1 MSNIPLTQ
9 SEINEMLD
17 SLCIENVND
26 LFNIIP
32 EKFKFN
38 INQSIINESLS
49 EYQLAQNFQKI
60 SNNNLSASNSL
71 FFMGGGVY
79 DHYVPKIVDT
89 LSSRS
94 EFYTAYT
101 PYQPEVSQGTL
112 QYLYE
117 FQSMISALSDLD
129 VSNASLYDGASAL
142 AEACSMALNIA
153 KKNKILLSSAI
164 NPNYLDV
171 VKTYLSQRDVD
182 LEFIPLNSGLSNIKK
197 YS

>member
-38 INQSIINESLS
+38 INQSIVNDSLS
-49 EYQLAQNFQKI
+49 EFQLTQKFKKI

-79 DHYVPKIVDT
+79 DHYVPQIVDT

-117 FQSMISALSDLD
+117 FQSMICSLSGMD
-129 VSNASLYDGASAL
+129 VANASLYDGGSAV
-142 AEACSMALNIA
+142 AEACMMA
-153 KKNKILLSSAI
+153 
-164 NPNYLDV
+164 
-171 VKTYLSQRDVD
+171 
-182 LEFIPLNSGLSNIKK
+182 IKQTRRSK
-197 YS
+197 VLISYG